1 MKRCRDVTLVK
12 GLFDSLE
19 FRKTRMETPGVG
31 FRYKLQRVP
40 GLRVIITNP
49 RMIHNDGILLP
60 PDLGGGVEGRC
71 PGWD

>member
-1 MKRCRDVTLVK
+1 
-12 GLFDSLE
+12 
-19 FRKTRMETPGVG
+19 METPGVG